1 MIFTL
6 AYKANVPAPFRNH
19 TGLDAVE
26 KKFGQGKVDPAK
38 QRGMNE
44 KITDKARGMFEKAT
58 GYELFLGPFFLL
70 FVGLLLFCIFRLW
83 GCCCFVFSFCG
94 GVVVC
99 IGSGWALLVVGV
111 VGASVGCEMGI
122 ELPRQC

>member
-6 AYKANVPAPFRNH
+6 SYKANVRPPFRNH
-19 TGLDAVE
+19 IGLDAAE

-58 GYELFLGPFFLL
+58 GYESFLAHFSCL
-70 FVGLLLFCIFRLW
+70 FVGLLLFCIFVCEVAVVRI
-83 GCCCFVFSFCG
+83 FVCW
-94 GVVVC
+94 VAVVC

-111 VGASVGCEMGI
+111 VGASC
-122 ELPRQC
+122 